1 MGDSRRG
8 LIANERVH
16 GLARLGAVAWTVASV
31 VFLWMPPPE
40 TPSWDWPW
48 IDEATHAGL
57 FAVACALWSF
67 AAIDR
72 RVLAVSAVALAAISE
87 IGQGLMPW
95 PRHPD
100 VSDFLFDVLGA
111 ALGMLAARTAL
122 WLRLRHDASGRDQRR
137 AQQQGRNGRDS
148 NPR

>member
-1 MGDSRRG
+1 MQ
-8 LIANERVH
+8 
-16 GLARLGAVAWTVASV
+16 GLARLGAVAWTLASL

-40 TPSWDWPW
+40 TPRWDYPW

-72 RVLAVSAVALAAISE
+72 RLLAVAAVALAAISE
-87 IGQGLMPW
+87 LGQGLLPW
-95 PRHPD
+95 PRYPD

-111 ALGMLAARTAL
+111 ALGMLAASAA
-122 WLRLRHDASGRDQRR
+122 LRLRARDGASGNDQRR